1 MMPGTAAQTS
11 NKRPP
16 FERRRRADSAAQL
29 VALLDTLVCVV
40 EPASGRCCYSNPAF
54 EVVFGPAGD
63 WGFLEWIEQQLGA
76 AAFDSPV
83 QIDLRHLPADR
94 WYRVQAQDVDWQGE
108 PARLF
113 SLTDISDRVDIERHR
128 QVNQQRLFFTTRDL
142 SVGEMGSVLAHEL
155 KHPLA
160 TIINL
165 VNGIE
170 RRLQKPATQPA
181 ELQQALAMTRL
192 QAERANAIIARVR
205 EFVRRREPR
214 REPLAIGEL
223 LASVA
228 RLMALDTAAHHVR
241 VSFAI
246 EPNLPQVPADRLML
260 EQVLLNLI
268 KNAIEAMADA
278 PLQARF
284 LRLSADGEAGQV
296 VVSVIDSGAGIGPEA
311 QERLFNPFYSTK
323 AEGLGIGL
331 ALCRSLI
338 EYHGGTLTFANNAG
352 SGCAFSF
359 TLPCGESL

>member
-1 MMPGTAAQTS
+1 MTPTPLALQ
-11 NKRPP
+11 PP

-29 VALLDTLVCVV
+29 VALLDTLVCVI
-40 EPASGRCCYSNPAF
+40 EPASGRYCYCNPAF
-54 EVVFGPAGD
+54 EAVFGPASD
-63 WGFLEWIEQQLGA
+63 RGFSQWIEQQLGA
-76 AAFDSPV
+76 AAFGAPL
-83 QIDLRHLPADR
+83 QIDMRLLPADR
-94 WYRVQAQDVDWQGE
+94 WYRLQAQDVEWQGE

-113 SLTDISDRVDIERHR
+113 SLTDISDRVGIERHR
-128 QVNQQRLFFTTRDL
+128 QLNQQRLLFTTRDL

-165 VNGIE
+165 ASGIE
-170 RRLQKPATQPA
+170 RRLQQSAAPAT
-181 ELQQALAMTRL
+181 ELQQPLAMVRL
-192 QAERANAIIARVR
+192 QAERANAIICRVR

-214 REPLAIGEL
+214 REPLDIGAL

-228 RLMALDTAAHHVR
+228 QLMALDTAAHHVR

-246 EPNLPQVPADRLML
+246 EPDLPQAPADRLML
-260 EQVLLNLI
+260 EQVVLNLI
-268 KNAIEAMADA
+268 RNAIEAMADA

-284 LRLSADGEAGQV
+284 LQLCAGLDEAGQIR
-296 VVSVIDSGAGIGPEA
+296 VSIIDSGAGIGPEA

-359 TLPCGESL
+359 TLPYGDSP

>member
-1 MMPGTAAQTS
+1 MIGATAQASGQ
-11 NKRPP
+11 RLP

-76 AAFDSPV
+76 AAFNTPV

-113 SLTDISDRVDIERHR
+113 SLTDISDRVGIERHR

-214 REPLAIGEL
+214 REPLAIDEL

-241 VSFAI
+241 VSFAVA
-246 EPNLPQVPADRLML
+246 PGLPQAPADRLML

-284 LRLSADGEAGQV
+284 LQLSADLDEPGQIR
-296 VVSVIDSGAGIGPEA
+296 VSVIDSGAGIGPEA

-359 TLPCGESL
+359 TLPCGESP